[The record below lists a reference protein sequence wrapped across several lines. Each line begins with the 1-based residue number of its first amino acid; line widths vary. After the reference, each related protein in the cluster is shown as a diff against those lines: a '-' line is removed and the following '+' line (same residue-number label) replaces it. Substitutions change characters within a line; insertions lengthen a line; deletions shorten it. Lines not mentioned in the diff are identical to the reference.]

1 MLYWVVTHIINE
13 MNELLIEQVKPIV
26 QDGIEFY
33 VSADQK
39 ESGMSVRGLARF
51 CGVSPSSVVTLLQN
65 LDKGVFGKRGA
76 GTLEPFTGKAYSAFV
91 KGQSDNGENSAKVV
105 PADTCEAVTFYYA
118 FEAQTS
124 EESKKVAASSY
135 RKFAKHGIHKF
146 ILQAV
151 GCIERNN
158 ESELLSLI
166 QEVLT
171 EVKELRAVST
181 EYKAIREKTT
191 TFMPGADDLLN
202 SLSEI
207 QPEQLTLTDGSMS
220 LEGWLA
226 NKGVTLSK
234 PQFRRLAQ
242 IVCETYRS
250 LVKEDPCKAKF
261 VTNGVPKY
269 NVSVFKPEHFPIL
282 QIGLNKLLA

>member
-1 MLYWVVTHIINE
+1 MI
-13 MNELLIEQVKPIV
+13 MNNQQIEHVKPIV
-26 QDGIEFY
+26 QNGIEFY
-33 VSADQK
+33 VSEDQK

-51 CGVSPSSVVTLLQN
+51 CGVSPSSVVNLLQN
-65 LDKGVFGKRGA
+65 LDKGVLGKRGSE
-76 GTLEPFTGKAYSAFV
+76 TLEPFAGKAYLAFV
-91 KGQSDNGENSAKVV
+91 KGQSDYGENSAKVV

-118 FEAQTS
+118 FDAQTS
-124 EESKKVAASSY
+124 EEAKKTAANSY
-135 RKFAKHGIHKF
+135 RKFAKYGIHKF

-171 EVKELRAVST
+171 EVKELRTVST

-202 SLSEI
+202 SLSETNI
-207 QPEQLTLTDGSMS
+207 EQLTLTDGSMS
-220 LEGWLA
+220 LEGWLSS
-226 NKGVTLSK
+226 KGVTLSK
-234 PQFRRLAQ
+234 TQFRRLAQ

-250 LVKEDPCKAKF
+250 LVKEDPAKAKF
-261 VTNGVPKY
+261 VNKGIAKY